1 MNTLLC
7 LGFGYVAEHLTRS
20 LDPAEW
26 RVLGTTR
33 SEEKFAQLQ
42 SAGAEP
48 ILWPGGDL
56 TEALAEAT
64 HIVSSVPPR
73 NGVDPVLDCLREAT
87 VSPDL
92 TWLALL
98 STTGVYGDQDG
109 AWVDETA
116 PVVPASHRG
125 GLRAEQEKGW
135 LALSEA
141 QGWPVHIFR
150 LAGIYGPGRS
160 AFDKLRD
167 GTARRIVKPGQI
179 FSRTHVTDI
188 VAILKASIA
197 QPRTG
202 GIYNVADDGPCP
214 PQDVIA
220 FAAGLLGVP
229 VPPDIPFETADLS
242 PMARSFY
249 ADNKKVSNAR
259 VKSELGVE
267 FTYPTYRDGLAAILA
282 QET

>member
-7 LGFGYVAEHLTRS
+7 LGFGYVAEALTRS
-20 LDPAEW
+20 LDPAHW
-26 RVLGTTR
+26 QVMGTTR
-33 SEEKFAQLQ
+33 SEAKLDQIRA
-42 SAGAEP
+42 SGAEP
-48 ILWPGGDL
+48 ILWSGTDLGDVL
-56 TEALAEAT
+56 TRAT

-73 NGVDPVLDCLREAT
+73 GGEDPALDAVQAATLSRDLR
-87 VSPDL
+87 
-92 TWLALL
+92 WLALL

-109 AWVDETA
+109 NWVDETA
-116 PVVPASHRG
+116 PVVPASRRG
-125 GLRAEQEKGW
+125 GLRASQEQHW
-135 LALSEA
+135 LDLSA
-141 QGWPVHIFR
+141 QRGWPVHIFR

-197 QPRTG
+197 APRTG
-202 GIYNVADDGPCP
+202 GIYNVADDAPCP

-220 FAAGLLGVP
+220 HAATLLGVP
-229 VPPDIPFETADLS
+229 IPPDIPFESAELS

-249 ADNKKVSNAR
+249 ADNKKVSNAL
-259 VKSELGVE
+259 VKSELGVT
-267 FTYPTYRDGLAAILA
+267 FTYPSYRDGLAAILA
-282 QET
+282 QEG